1 MVSQYAETYA
11 AWQRDPL
18 NFWAEAAKEIDWIQA
33 PQNIFD
39 AKAGVY
45 GRWFPDAL
53 QHLLECVGSPRGG
66 WAGRTNCLHLRQ
78 SCHWDEA
85 QVQL

>member
-1 MVSQYAETYA
+1 MISRYAETYT

-45 GRWFPDAL
+45 GRWSPMPLATP
-53 QHLLECVGSPRGG
+53 VGMRWIAMWWLGRG
-66 WAGRTNCLHLRQ
+66 TNCGWRHF
-78 SCHWDEA
+78 
-85 QVQL
+85 